1 MKIYLLLF
9 IWIKILFFSSFSFG
23 QENASNS
30 SDDWQ
35 FNIETDF
42 NIADPFYIIPIFQ
55 ADKSRLHLEARYNYE
70 ELETF
75 SFWTGYNISG
85 GKKFQYTIVPMAGGL
100 AGRINGVAPGIE
112 ITFDYSNLELYCES
126 EYIFDIDDKE
136 SNFYYHWIDF
146 TYSPAEWIFFGFS
159 SQLTASLQTEPDI
172 QNGVL
177 AGGSYK
183 NLDMSLYYFNSND
196 FSDQFLLLT
205 ISMGF

>member
-1 MKIYLLLF
+1 MKIHFLLIVVF
-9 IWIKILFFSSFSFG
+9 IVIFTPSFFLA
-23 QENASNS
+23 QEKGSGSTDNWN
-30 SDDWQ
+30 

-75 SFWTGYNISG
+75 SIWAGYNITG

-100 AGRINGVAPGIE
+100 AGRINGFAPGVE
-112 ITFDYSNLELYCES
+112 VTFDYSDFELYCES
-126 EYIFDIDDKE
+126 EYIFDSDDSE
-136 SNFYYHWIDF
+136 NNFYYHWIDI
-146 TYSPAEWIFFGFS
+146 TYSPVEWLFFGVS
-159 SQLTASLQTEPDI
+159 SQLTSALQTDPDM

-177 AGGSYK
+177 AGGNYK

-196 FSDQFLLLT
+196 FNDQFLLLT
-205 ISMGF
+205 VSMGF